1 MINALKINNSEK
13 IFGYDPPFYKQLA
26 IIAIPIVVQNLVAAM
41 LNMVDN
47 VMVGG
52 LGKESLAAVGIA
64 NQIFFIFVLVLFGIN
79 AGISVFIAQFWGRE
93 SYDDIKKAT
102 GMGLIFSFVFGISFM
117 VLALLIPDKLISI
130 FTTDKAVIELGV
142 TYLKIVAFGYPLSA
156 ISMVYAVS
164 MRATEKVNI
173 PLISSVI
180 SLGLNTFLN
189 YSLIYGNFGFP
200 ALGVS
205 GAAIA
210 TVISRTLEII
220 IIVSIVYYK
229 NMAVACKISDI
240 KKITVKFVLS
250 IFKISVPVLLNESLW
265 VLGTSV
271 FAVVYGRMGTD
282 EIASFNIVQTLDRIA
297 FVAVLGLGN
306 ACAVIV
312 GKQIGAGRPDRAFT
326 YAARSNF
333 IAPFVG
339 ISIALLTIAVR
350 YPVLSLYD
358 VPIQVKDYASL
369 MILIS
374 ALSMPMRALNFT
386 NLMGVMRA
394 GGDAHFI
401 LALEAIPLWTVA
413 VPLTIVGG
421 LVAGFPIPL
430 VYLLALSEE
439 LIKCI
444 LGIYRFLS
452 KKWIRNLV
460 VH

>member
-1 MINALKINNSEK
+1 MFDSLKKINSEK
-13 IFGYDPPFYKQLA
+13 IFGYDPPFYKQLT
-26 IIAIPIVVQNLVAAM
+26 IIAVPIVVQNLVAAM

-102 GMGLIFSFVFGISFM
+102 GIGLIFSFTFGIVFM
-117 VLALLIPDKLISI
+117 LTALMIPDKLISI
-130 FTTDKAVIELGV
+130 FTTDNAVISLGV
-142 TYLKIVAFGYPLSA
+142 KYIRIVAFGYPLSA

-200 ALGVS
+200 GLGVS

-210 TVISRTLEII
+210 TVISRTTEII
-220 IIVSIVYYK
+220 IIVSIVYSK
-229 NMAVACKISDI
+229 KMAVACRFSDI
-240 KKITVKFVLS
+240 KKITTKFVFS
-250 IFKISVPVLLNESLW
+250 IFKISIPVLMNESLW

-306 ACAVIV
+306 ACAVMV

-326 YAARSNF
+326 FAVRSNL
-333 IAPFVG
+333 IAPIVG
-339 ISIALLTIAVR
+339 ITIAMLTIAVS
-350 YPVLSLYD
+350 YPVIGLYD
-358 VPIQVKDYASL
+358 VPAQVKNYASL

-374 ALSMPMRALNFT
+374 ALSMPVRALNFT

-401 LALEAIPLWTVA
+401 LALEAIPLWTIA
-413 VPLTIVGG
+413 VPLTIIGG
-421 LVAGFPIPL
+421 LFAGFPIPV

-439 LIKCI
+439 LIKCL

-452 KKWIRNLV
+452 KKWIRNLAV
-460 VH
+460 S

>member
-1 MINALKINNSEK
+1 MVSALKFNNSEK

-79 AGISVFIAQFWGRE
+79 AGTSVFIAQFWGRE

-102 GMGLIFSFVFGISFM
+102 GMGLIFSFAFGISFM
-117 VLALLIPDKLISI
+117 LIAVLIPDKLISI
-130 FTTDKAVIELGV
+130 FTTDRAVIDLGV

-180 SLGLNTFLN
+180 SLGLNTILN

-326 YAARSNF
+326 FAARSNI
-333 IAPFVG
+333 IAPIVG
-339 ISIALLTIAVR
+339 ITIAILTILVR
-350 YPVLSLYD
+350 YPVISLYD
-358 VPIQVKDYASL
+358 VPLQVRSYAST

-374 ALSMPMRALNFT
+374 ALSMPVRALNFT

-421 LVAGFPIPL
+421 LVLGFPIPL

>member
-1 MINALKINNSEK
+1 MIKSLKSINSEK

-26 IIAIPIVVQNLVAAM
+26 IIAIPIVVQNLIAAM

-64 NQIFFIFVLVLFGIN
+64 NQVFFIFVLVLFGIN
-79 AGISVFIAQFWGRE
+79 AGISVFIAQFWGKE
-93 SYDDIKKAT
+93 SYEDIKKAT
-102 GMGLIFSFVFGISFM
+102 GMGLIFSLLFGMTFM
-117 VLALLIPDKLISI
+117 TIALLIPGRLISI
-130 FTTDKAVIELGV
+130 FTTDKAVIDLGV
-142 TYLKIVAFGYPLSA
+142 TYIKIVAFGYPLSA
-156 ISMVYAVS
+156 VSMVYAVS

-180 SLGLNTFLN
+180 SLGLNTVLN
-189 YSLIYGNFGFP
+189 YSLIYGNFGLP

-210 TVISRTLEII
+210 TVISRITEII
-220 IIVSIVYYK
+220 IIVTIVYYN
-229 NMAVACKISDI
+229 NMAVACKIKDI

-312 GKQIGAGRPDRAFT
+312 GKQIGAGFPERAFT
-326 YAARSNF
+326 FAARSNI
-333 IAPFVG
+333 IAPVVG
-339 ISIALLTIAVR
+339 IIIAFLTFVAR

-358 VPIQVKDYASL
+358 VPIQVKQYASL

-374 ALSMPMRALNFT
+374 AFSMPVRALNFT

-401 LALEAIPLWTVA
+401 LALEAIPLWTIA
-413 VPLTIVGG
+413 VPLTIIGG
-421 LVAGFPIPL
+421 LVAGFSIPV

-452 KKWIRNLV
+452 KKWIRDLAVN
-460 VH
+460 